1 MQARRDFQPPGF
13 DAGRGEALPEG
24 PFRTCRC
31 GFHKHDHI
39 HVVPKCR
46 YKWHAIL
53 RLLLGAT
60 AYPKEVRYVCR
71 RCGETIEVTRD
82 IEVLKTHV

>member
-1 MQARRDFQPPGF
+1 MTENFRP
-13 DAGRGEALPEG
+13 DAFSADSNEEKPAES
-24 PFRTCRC
+24 FRTCRC
-31 GFHKHDHI
+31 GFHKHDL
-39 HVVPKCR
+39 HVVPHCK

-60 AYPKEVRYVCR
+60 AYPWQVRYVCE
-71 RCGETIEVTRD
+71 RCGETIETTSD

>member
-1 MQARRDFQPPGF
+1 TLDRD
-13 DAGRGEALPEG
+13 AS
-24 PFRTCRC
+24 FRTCRC

-39 HVVPKCR
+39 HVVPKCK

-53 RLLLGAT
+53 RLLIGAT
-60 AYPKEVRYVCR
+60 AYPYEVRYVCE
-71 RCGETIEVTRD
+71 RCNETIETTRD

>member
-1 MQARRDFQPPGF
+1 MTEDIRPDAVNSGISEEVQA
-13 DAGRGEALPEG
+13 ES
-24 PFRTCRC
+24 FRTCHC
-31 GFHKHDHI
+31 GFHKHDLR
-39 HVVPKCR
+39 VVPHCK

-60 AYPKEVRYVCR
+60 AYPYEVRYVCE
-71 RCGETIEVTRD
+71 RCGETIEATRD